1 MFRIVVSSPRAKIAP
16 TGGAHLDTPSRVGAA
31 AVPHGESAVPPFLS
45 AQP

>member
-1 MFRIVVSSPRAKIAP
+1 MFRVVVSSPRAKIAP

-31 AVPHGESAVPPFLS
+31 ALPHGESAVPPFLS